1 MTYLDELFSLQ
12 GKVAVVT
19 GATRGLGRAIAEALL
34 QAGATV
40 ILVGSNEERL
50 DETARAFKDEGL
62 LAFPF
67 RCDLAETQQIDRLVE
82 FVADEHQRID
92 VLVNNAGVTFSH
104 DVLDYADES
113 WRKTFEVNL
122 EAPFRLSK
130 RFAAM
135 MKNQGRGSIINITG
149 IGAERGFPNN
159 PAYVAAA
166 IFLASDASS
175 YITGQDLYID
185 GGWLAKGL

>member
-62 LAFPF
+62 SAFPF

-82 FVADEHQRID
+82 
-92 VLVNNAGVTFSH
+92 
-104 DVLDYADES
+104 
-113 WRKTFEVNL
+113 
-122 EAPFRLSK
+122 
-130 RFAAM
+130 
-135 MKNQGRGSIINITG
+135 
-149 IGAERGFPNN
+149 
-159 PAYVAAA
+159 
-166 IFLASDASS
+166 
-175 YITGQDLYID
+175 
-185 GGWLAKGL
+185 